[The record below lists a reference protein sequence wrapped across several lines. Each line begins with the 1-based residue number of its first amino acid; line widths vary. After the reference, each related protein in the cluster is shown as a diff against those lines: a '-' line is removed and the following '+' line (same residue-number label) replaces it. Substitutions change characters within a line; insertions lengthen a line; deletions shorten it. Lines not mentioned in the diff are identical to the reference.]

1 MTPYRQSPEPTNR
14 APSTG
19 SSAGNKSSKWQPLSA
34 MDPSPV
40 ADHDPF
46 SLGDSDDE
54 ELKKKEIR
62 LNDNAALKQ
71 ATVESVSEDTG
82 AIWRTENDPGEKPGD
97 VHKQAAKLQGER
109 D

>member
-1 MTPYRQSPEPTNR
+1 
-14 APSTG
+14 
-19 SSAGNKSSKWQPLSA
+19 

-62 LNDNAALKQ
+62 LNDNVAPKQ

-82 AIWRTENDPGEKPGD
+82 AIWRTESEPGEKPGD
-97 VHKQAAKLQGER
+97 VHKQAAKSQGER

>member
-1 MTPYRQSPEPTNR
+1 
-14 APSTG
+14 
-19 SSAGNKSSKWQPLSA
+19 

-62 LNDNAALKQ
+62 LSDSAAFKQ
-71 ATVESVSEDTG
+71 TMVETVPEDTG
-82 AIWRTENDPGEKPGD
+82 AIWRKEDEPDERSGDVRKQPAKLPGEKD
-97 VHKQAAKLQGER
+97 
-109 D
+109 

>member
-1 MTPYRQSPEPTNR
+1 M
-14 APSTG
+14 
-19 SSAGNKSSKWQPLSA
+19 SA

-40 ADHDPF
+40 VDHDPF

-62 LNDNAALKQ
+62 LSDNAAPKQ
-71 ATVESVSEDTG
+71 ATVELMSEDTG
-82 AIWRTENDPGEKPGD
+82 AIWRTENEPGERPGD
-97 VHKQAAKLQGER
+97 VHKQAAKLHGEK

>member
-1 MTPYRQSPEPTNR
+1 M
-14 APSTG
+14 
-19 SSAGNKSSKWQPLSA
+19 
-34 MDPSPV
+34 

-62 LNDNAALKQ
+62 LNDNTAAKQ
-71 ATVESVSEDTG
+71 VTAETVPEDTG
-82 AIWRTENDPGEKPGD
+82 AIWRTEDEPGERPGD
-97 VHKQAAKLQGER
+97 VRKQAAKLPGER

>member
-1 MTPYRQSPEPTNR
+1 
-14 APSTG
+14 
-19 SSAGNKSSKWQPLSA
+19 

-40 ADHDPF
+40 VDHDPF

-62 LNDNAALKQ
+62 PSDNTAPKQ
-71 ATVESVSEDTG
+71 AKVVTVPEDTG
-82 AIWRTENDPGEKPGD
+82 AIWRTEDEPGERPGD
-97 VHKQAAKLQGER
+97 VRKQAAKLPGER

>member
-1 MTPYRQSPEPTNR
+1 
-14 APSTG
+14 
-19 SSAGNKSSKWQPLSA
+19 

-54 ELKKKEIR
+54 DLKKKEIR
-62 LNDNAALKQ
+62 LIDNAAPKQ
-71 ATVESVSEDTG
+71 ATVETAPEDTG
-82 AIWRTENDPGEKPGD
+82 AIWRREDEPGERPGD
-97 VHKQAAKLQGER
+97 VHKQTAKLPGER

>member
-1 MTPYRQSPEPTNR
+1 M
-14 APSTG
+14 
-19 SSAGNKSSKWQPLSA
+19 
-34 MDPSPV
+34 

-62 LNDNAALKQ
+62 LSDNTAPKQ
-71 ATVESVSEDTG
+71 ATVETMPEDTG
-82 AIWRTENDPGEKPGD
+82 AIWRTEGETGERPRD
-97 VHKQAAKLQGER
+97 VRKQAAKLPGER

>member
-1 MTPYRQSPEPTNR
+1 
-14 APSTG
+14 
-19 SSAGNKSSKWQPLSA
+19 

-62 LNDNAALKQ
+62 LNDNAAPKQ

-82 AIWRTENDPGEKPGD
+82 AIWRTENESGEKPGD

>member
-1 MTPYRQSPEPTNR
+1 
-14 APSTG
+14 
-19 SSAGNKSSKWQPLSA
+19 

-62 LNDNAALKQ
+62 LSDNAAHKQ

-82 AIWRTENDPGEKPGD
+82 AIWRTENEPGERPRD
-97 VHKQAAKLQGER
+97 AHKQAAKLQGER

>member
-1 MTPYRQSPEPTNR
+1 M
-14 APSTG
+14 
-19 SSAGNKSSKWQPLSA
+19 
-34 MDPSPV
+34 

-62 LNDNAALKQ
+62 LSDNAAPKQ
-71 ATVESVSEDTG
+71 ATVETMSEDTG
-82 AIWRTENDPGEKPGD
+82 AIWRTEGEPGERPGD
-97 VHKQAAKLQGER
+97 VRKQATKLPGER